1 MCLQSD
7 FPNGLPPQEIW
18 TIRIDKFHCIICNAK
33 CIINTQYNIITN
45 IMAYYQ
51 SEIETWSGTEF
62 CSLLKPSLFTGI
74 IFRNIDIS

>member
-51 SEIETWSGTEF
+51 SEIET
-62 CSLLKPSLFTGI
+62 
-74 IFRNIDIS
+74 